1 VLTDETAPQLLRRNL
16 EANDALLTPHT
27 SVKELD
33 WDDFTPDA
41 CALSDSTAHVVA
53 AFSHTEPPRAP
64 PPPSIRLCVCQFLS
78 QQLLLLLLPRD
89 ILVYHK
95 SRSGD

>member
-1 VLTDETAPQLLRRNL
+1 MEPPPYPKAVFTNAFYPPNAPVLTDETAPQLLRRNL

-53 AFSHTEPPRAP
+53 AFSHTEPPRVP
-64 PPPSIRLCVCQFLS
+64 PLLCVL
-78 QQLLLLLLPRD
+78 R
-89 ILVYHK
+89 
-95 SRSGD
+95 